1 MISLSQ
7 IAKLADREA
16 FSKYLAAEYGGEA
29 AAFVDD
35 LDKSINRLIRTDLK
49 EAGQFIEAVGLVFT
63 FLPREYYARL
73 KAIQGRYCHW
83 TGDYAPALRHYLSA
97 RKMLEKQRNYE
108 WMAKLG
114 KGLMDV
120 YMYLG
125 RYDEALQ
132 VGRKSLSYFRK
143 KQSGNDIGQVLNNIG
158 NVYHRMDNN
167 RMALKYYNMARE
179 IFVAN
184 GGIPL
189 AIVEYNRANVYAN
202 MDRLNQAEKLYRA
215 SAELYDANGLE
226 IARNQA
232 LYSIAYLYFLRDQYT
247 DAIKAFETVHD
258 DLLRLGD
265 RKSAAAAML
274 DMAEIDIQLNQ
285 YGSAS
290 MIADEVIP
298 EFKQL
303 GMRYEQAKASY
314 FSADVRIRLGD
325 YTQAS
330 RRLKAAE
337 SLFSK
342 EGNLP
347 WLGMISISRS
357 KLNIAQKQYSRAIK
371 SANEAARLFART
383 GNNRKKTDA
392 EIARMAGYMMAG
404 ESPQALKLA
413 GRLSTEKLVGY
424 QKYNLN
430 YLTGQCHYRLGQYE
444 AALKY
449 FRRAVAAIEKMLSGL
464 YPDEVRY
471 FFISDKYDCYRKV
484 VDCLLKLG
492 RTDESLRTNFSAL
505 GLINGKIDRD
515 AEISSKIPPALIERR
530 EQLRAALRKI
540 SQSPKSGQR
549 GAADT
554 SYYSLE
560 QQLWSNERKIR
571 AILYPEAMET
581 GKTAAVEYNIRDFL
595 HDDETI
601 INYMEIDSGIGAFCV
616 TSQKTEFVGL
626 PVTASEMSSMLR
638 KLHFIFESVVSGIT
652 DANETG
658 QISESY
664 LKELYNKLI
673 LPLKPKI
680 TGKKLIIVA
689 DGNFG
694 QIPFNALKEP
704 DGDYLMNKYQV
715 CLAVNPGDICL
726 RDKSPSDIANKKHA
740 VFAVS
745 SDLLPA
751 ISIEAR
757 QIKSIFENSQL
768 YLDKEA
774 NRVNLLKEAQ
784 KATGFI
790 HIAAHASRASENPLF
805 SRILMGDGP
814 FFPFDLFHSGLK
826 ADLVTLSGCQ
836 TAAPGLYY
844 GNSFSL
850 AKAFYQAGS
859 RYVLAT
865 LWPVADRVSTL
876 FMIKFYKSLSERKE
890 IFDAYFSAVSELA
903 EVTGN
908 PAFWSSFVLLGI

>member
-7 IAKLADREA
+7 IARLTSREA
-16 FSKYLAAEYGGEA
+16 FAKFLAAEYGGDKD
-29 AAFVDD
+29 AFVDD

-49 EAGQFIEAVGLVFT
+49 EAGQLIDAVKAVFK

-97 RKMLEKQRNYE
+97 RRMLERQRNFGG
-108 WMAKLG
+108 MARLG

-125 RYDEALQ
+125 RYKEALE
-132 VGRKSLSYFRK
+132 VGRKSVSYFRK
-143 KQSGNDIGQVLNNIG
+143 KKASNDTGQVLNNIG
-158 NVYHRMDNN
+158 NIYHRMDNN
-167 RMALKYYNMARE
+167 RMALQYYNMARE
-179 IFVAN
+179 IFAPT

-202 MDRLNQAEKLYRA
+202 MDRLNQAEKLYLA
-215 SAELYDANGLE
+215 SAELYHENGLE

-247 DAIKAFETVHD
+247 DAIKALETVHD
-258 DLLRLGD
+258 DLIRLGD
-265 RKSAAAAML
+265 RKSAATAML

-285 YGSAS
+285 FGSAS
-290 MIADEVIP
+290 MIADQIIP
-298 EFKQL
+298 EFKKL

-314 FSADVRIRLGD
+314 FSADVRIKLGD
-325 YTQAS
+325 YVQAS
-330 RRLKAAE
+330 RRLKTAQA
-337 SLFSK
+337 LFSK

-357 KLNIAQKQYSRAIK
+357 KLNIARKQYSEAI
-371 SANEAARLFART
+371 AAADEAARLFART
-383 GNNRKKTDA
+383 GNNRKKIDA
-392 EIARMAGYMMAG
+392 EIARLAGFTMAG
-404 ESPQALKLA
+404 ESPLALRLA
-413 GRLSTEKLVGY
+413 RRLSTEKLVGY

-430 YLTGQCHYRLGQYE
+430 YLTGQCHYRLGRYE
-444 AALKY
+444 TALRY
-449 FRRAVAAIEKMLSGL
+449 FRRAVDTIEKMLTGL

-471 FFISDKYDCYRKV
+471 FFISDKYDCYRRV
-484 VDCLLKLG
+484 VDCLLRLG
-492 RTDESLRTNFSAL
+492 RTDESLQTNFSAL
-505 GLINGKIDRD
+505 ELINGKIDRD
-515 AEISSKIPPALIERR
+515 TRITSKIPPHLIDRR

-549 GAADT
+549 GAAAN

-571 AILYPEAMET
+571 SILYPDEIDT
-581 GKTAAVEYNIRDFL
+581 GKRVAAEYNIRDFL
-595 HDDETI
+595 QNDETI
-601 INYMEIDSGIGAFCV
+601 INYIESDSEIGAFCA
-616 TSQKTEFVGL
+616 TSRKTEFVKL
-626 PVTASEMSSMLR
+626 PVTASDMSSMLR

-664 LKELYNKLI
+664 LKELYSI
-673 LPLKPKI
+673 LFEPLKPKI
-680 TGKKLIIVA
+680 VGKKLIIVA
-689 DGNFG
+689 DGYFG
-694 QIPFNALKEP
+694 QIPFNALKEAN
-704 DGDYLMNKYQV
+704 GEYLINKYQV
-715 CLAVNPGDICL
+715 CLAVNPVDICM
-726 RDKSPSDIANKKHA
+726 REKNSPDITNKQHA

-757 QIKSIFENSQL
+757 QIKNIFENSHL

-774 NRVNLLKEAQ
+774 DRDNLLKEAQ

-826 ADLVTLSGCQ
+826 AGLVTLSGCQ

-876 FMIKFYKSLSERKE
+876 FMIKFYKSLSEKKE
-890 IFDAYFSAVSELA
+890 IFDAYYSAVSELA

>member
-7 IAKLADREA
+7 MAKLADREA
-16 FSKYLAAEYGGEA
+16 FAKYLAADYGGEP

-49 EAGQFIEAVGLVFT
+49 EAGQFIEAVAVIFK
-63 FLPREYYARL
+63 FLPHEYYARL
-73 KAIQGRYCHW
+73 KAIQGRFCHW

-97 RKMLEKQRNYE
+97 GKMLERQRNHA

-143 KQSGNDIGQVLNNIG
+143 KQANSDTGQVLNNIG

-167 RMALKYYNMARE
+167 RMALKYYDMARE
-179 IFVAN
+179 IFAPT

-215 SAELYDANGLE
+215 SAELYNENGLE

-247 DAIKAFETVHD
+247 DAIKAFEKVHD
-258 DLLRLGD
+258 DLMRLGD

-298 EFKQL
+298 EFKKL

-314 FSADVRIRLGD
+314 FSADVRIKLGD
-325 YTQAS
+325 YVQAS
-330 RRLKAAE
+330 RRLKEAE
-337 SLFSK
+337 VLFKK

-347 WLGMISISRS
+347 WLGMIGISRS
-357 KLNIAQKQYSRAIK
+357 KLHIAKKRYSEAIK

-383 GNNRKKTDA
+383 GNTRKKMDA
-392 EIARMAGYMMAG
+392 EIARLAGFMTAG
-404 ESPQALKLA
+404 ESSQALRLA
-413 GRLSTEKLVGY
+413 GKLSDEKLVGY
-424 QKYNLN
+424 QRYNLN
-430 YLTGQCHYRLGQYE
+430 YLTGQCYYRLGQYKT
-444 AALKY
+444 ALKY
-449 FRRAVAAIEKMLSGL
+449 FRSAVVAIEKMLLGL

-492 RTDESLRTNFSAL
+492 RTDESLQTNFSAL
-505 GLINGKIDRD
+505 ELINGKIDRNT
-515 AEISSKIPPALIERR
+515 AISSKIPPPLIERR

-581 GKTAAVEYNIRDFL
+581 GKKAAEYNIHDFL
-595 HDDETI
+595 RNDETI
-601 INYMEIDSGIGAFCV
+601 INYMEGDSEIGAFCV
-616 TSQKTEFVGL
+616 TSGGTEFINL

-664 LKELYNKLI
+664 LKELYDILI

-680 TGKKLIIVA
+680 VGKKLIIVA
-689 DGNFG
+689 DGCFG
-694 QIPFNALKEP
+694 QIPFNALKGP
-704 DGDYLMNKYQV
+704 DNKYLMNEYQV

-726 RDKSPSDIANKKHA
+726 RNGSTPDITGKQHA
-740 VFAVS
+740 IFAVS

-757 QIKSIFENSQL
+757 QIKNIFENSQL

-774 NRVNLLKEAQ
+774 NRDNLLQEAQ

-876 FMIKFYKSLSERKE
+876 FMVKFYKSLSERKE
-890 IFDAYFSAVSELA
+890 IFDAYYGAVSELA

>member
-1 MISLSQ
+1 MIVLSQ
-7 IAKLADREA
+7 ILKLSGKEA
-16 FSKYLAAEYGGEA
+16 FEKYLESDYGGNKV
-29 AAFVDD
+29 AFLDD

-49 EAGQFIEAVGLVFT
+49 EAGNFIDAVKGIFKY
-63 FLPREYYARL
+63 LPRRYQARL
-73 KAIQGRYCHW
+73 KAIQGRHYHW
-83 TGDYAPALRHYLSA
+83 TGEYAPALRHYLAA
-97 RKMLEKQRNYE
+97 RRLLEEQKQPEGIAR
-108 WMAKLG
+108 LG

-125 RYDEALQ
+125 RYEEALQ
-132 VGRKSLSYFRK
+132 VGRKSLSYFRR
-143 KQSGNDIGQVLNNIG
+143 KQLSNDAGQVLNNIG

-179 IFVAN
+179 IFVRA
-184 GGIPL
+184 GGVPL
-189 AIVEYNRANVYAN
+189 AIVEYNRANIYAN
-202 MDRLNQAEKLYRA
+202 MDRLDQAEKLYRA
-215 SAELYDANGLE
+215 SAELYHENGLE
-226 IARNQA
+226 IARSQA
-232 LYSIAYLYFLRDQYT
+232 LYSIAYLHFLRDQYT
-247 DAIKAFETVHD
+247 DAIKAFEAVHD

-290 MIADEVIP
+290 MIADQIIP
-298 EFKQL
+298 EFRKL
-303 GMRYEQAKASY
+303 GMRYEQAKAGY

-330 RRLKAAE
+330 SRLKKAE
-337 SLFSK
+337 TLFSREK
-342 EGNLP
+342 NLL
-347 WLGMISISRS
+347 WLGMINMSRS
-357 KLNIAQKQYSRAIK
+357 KLNIARKHYSTAVT
-371 SANEAARLFART
+371 AADEAARLFART
-383 GNNRKKTDA
+383 GNERKKLDA
-392 EIARMAGYMMAG
+392 EIARLEGYTMAG
-404 ESPQALKLA
+404 ESPMALKLA
-413 GRLSTEKLVGY
+413 GKLSTEKLAGY
-424 QKYNLN
+424 QSYNLN
-430 YLTGQCHYRLGQYE
+430 YLIGQCHFRLSQYE
-444 AALKY
+444 TALKY
-449 FRRAVAAIEKMLSGL
+449 FRKAVGAIEKMLRGL

-471 FFISDKYDCYRKV
+471 FFISDKYDCYRMV

-492 RTDESLRTNFSAL
+492 RTDESLRANFSAL
-505 GLINGKIDRD
+505 ELLNGKIDRD
-515 AEISSKIPPALIERR
+515 RAISSQIPSPLIDRR
-530 EQLRAALRKI
+530 EQLRAALKKI

-549 GAADT
+549 GTPT

-571 AILYPEAMET
+571 SILYPDEIVAKKSIRT
-581 GKTAAVEYNIRDFL
+581 EYNIRDFL
-595 HDDETI
+595 QDDETV
-601 INYMEIDSGIGAFCV
+601 INYLENDSGIGAFCV
-616 TSQKTEFVGL
+616 TSGKTEYVEL
-626 PVTASEMSSMLR
+626 PVSRSDLALILR

-652 DANETG
+652 DADETG
-658 QISESY
+658 QVSESY
-664 LKELYNKLI
+664 LRELYDILI
-673 LPLKPKI
+673 APLKARI
-680 TGKKLIIVA
+680 AGKKLIIVA
-689 DGNFG
+689 DGYFG
-694 QIPFNALKEP
+694 QIPFNALK
-704 DGDYLMNKYQV
+704 DGSGNYLINEYQV
-715 CLAVNPGDICL
+715 CLAVNPGDICH
-726 RDKSPSDIANKKHA
+726 RRRTPPDITNKQHA

-757 QIKSIFENSQL
+757 QIKNIFEGSHL
-768 YLDKEA
+768 YLDREA
-774 NRVNLLKEAQ
+774 NRVNLLREAA

-814 FFPFDLFHSGLK
+814 FFPFDLFQSGLK
-826 ADLVTLSGCQ
+826 AGLVTLSGCQ

-876 FMIKFYKSLSERKE
+876 FMIKFYKSLSEKKE
-890 IFDAYFSAVSELA
+890 IFNAYYSAVSELA